1 MKKKVLGLRQIN
13 VMNLSFARGGG
24 QPWLTRVGPGS
35 PEWNPRNKEGRESK
49 KGLCYATVK
58 IFININYFLFYCV
71 VSDISPPESFKIK
84 QPFSMTFVAMDKNLW
99 RKSNLPLKRPNF
111 AILVF

>member
-1 MKKKVLGLRQIN
+1 MVLKACPRQ
-13 VMNLSFARGGG
+13 GGG
-24 QPWLTRVGPGS
+24 AANSAPQGGARLKISRKRRS
-35 PEWNPRNKEGRESK
+35 NAIKKEESK

-99 RKSNLPLKRPNF
+99 RKSDLPLKRPNF